1 MPAVT
6 HSNTP
11 FAANVFVNGGPTLGG
26 AIADALGLEDTIGI
40 DDDQARA
47 IISGRAVE
55 LDAGNDPDTMEAL
68 EQFGGGSPN
77 GTNPITGREGAEA
90 APGSPGSA
98 DNQTG
103 PDSEGFERLT
113 SEWIIAQPQVST
125 RVLPEAWTKLENLAK
140 SLGRPI
146 TINSAYR
153 TPAYN
158 RKVGGAKN
166 SMHVQ
171 RKAIDIQWGT
181 TSDAGRIDMIQRAID
196 AGFSGIGTYN
206 SFMHVDIGTKRHWG
220 SNGSYTGQF
229 AQYKPVLRA
238 NGFANA

>member
-90 APGSPGSA
+90 APGSDQGTGADGS
-98 DNQTG
+98 
-103 PDSEGFERLT
+103 DSDEFPRNE
-113 SEWIIAQPQVST
+113 SEWINTLKHVNN
-125 RVLPEAWTKLENLAK
+125 RVLPEVWD
-140 SLGRPI
+140 
-146 TINSAYR
+146 
-153 TPAYN
+153 
-158 RKVGGAKN
+158 
-166 SMHVQ
+166 
-171 RKAIDIQWGT
+171 KAVI
-181 TSDAGRIDMIQRAID
+181 
-196 AGFSGIGTYN
+196 
-206 SFMHVDIGTKRHWG
+206 
-220 SNGSYTGQF
+220 F
-229 AQYKPVLRA
+229 AQSMGKPLQLLVLIVHQSTM
-238 NGFANA
+238 

>member
-90 APGSPGSA
+90 APGSDQG
-98 DNQTG
+98 TG
-103 PDSEGFERLT
+103 PDGSDSDEFPRNE
-113 SEWIIAQPQVST
+113 SEWINTLKHVNN
-125 RVLPEAWTKLENLAK
+125 RVLPEVWDKAVIFAQSMGK
-140 SLGRPI
+140 PI
-146 TINSAYR
+146 TR
-153 TPAYN
+153 F
-158 RKVGGAKN
+158 K
-166 SMHVQ
+166 
-171 RKAIDIQWGT
+171 
-181 TSDAGRIDMIQRAID
+181 
-196 AGFSGIGTYN
+196 
-206 SFMHVDIGTKRHWG
+206 
-220 SNGSYTGQF
+220 
-229 AQYKPVLRA
+229 
-238 NGFANA
+238 